1 MNYIL
6 STISFLFLFFSALLL
21 LLLLL
26 LFYYKAGYHYLHII
40 QITISSSFS
49 ILQYSTLNMNLLRGS
64 WNVNEDET
72 PAHSPV
78 RLLQKLAAY
87 RATVNNSPTSSPSL
101 SPSSQTER
109 KSTILTESTNF
120 FARLWRPNTST
131 SNNSQISAHSTILIA
146 SHEAASS
153 SSFDHVPDPTPV
165 HVEPSINLSVAP
177 QFHQRRIS
185 IIRDVSPKDHM
196 QLSSYQTPSQRLPS
210 PSPPPPPLSPPL
222 QTQEKTSSVTTDP
235 SFEDTTSEHPCDT
248 ASEFHSQSFETN
260 IDSSVPALNEDE
272 QPTLG
277 YIERQR
283 RLSSSTKS
291 VIPLVQ
297 SMSSHAPHLASQH
310 YSDSLASPEANID
323 VSMVGTYYNHFLQ
336 Y

>member
-1 MNYIL
+1 
-6 STISFLFLFFSALLL
+6 
-21 LLLLL
+21 
-26 LFYYKAGYHYLHII
+26 
-40 QITISSSFS
+40 
-49 ILQYSTLNMNLLRGS
+49 MNLLRGS

-72 PAHSPV
+72 PVHSPV

-87 RATVNNSPTSSPSL
+87 RATVNNSPTSSPSP
-101 SPSSQTER
+101 SPSPQNER

-120 FARLWRPNTST
+120 FARLWRPNTFT
-131 SNNSQISAHSTILIA
+131 SNNSQISAHSTVLIA
-146 SHEAASS
+146 SHEAESS
-153 SSFDHVPDPTPV
+153 SSFDHIPDPAPI
-165 HVEPSINLSVAP
+165 HVEPSINLSVTS
-177 QFHQRRIS
+177 QFPQRRIS
-185 IIRDVSPKDHM
+185 IIRDVSPKNHM
-196 QLSSYQTPSQRLPS
+196 QLSSYQTPSQRLRS
-210 PSPPPPPLSPPL
+210 PSPPPLPPPL
-222 QTQEKTSSVTTDP
+222 QAQEKTSSITTDP

-283 RLSSSTKS
+283 RLSLTTKS

-297 SMSSHAPHLASQH
+297 SISSHAPHLSSQH

-323 VSMVGTYYNHFLQ
+323 VSMVGTNYNHVFFLC
-336 Y
+336 